1 MKNTIAV
8 VALFS
13 VFAVSSCNK
22 KKSDPLT
29 ANVTKVAQPEK
40 FTLDS
45 VVVKDSVMLTD
56 SLKIKFSAQM
66 LVFPTIK
73 DKKLLDSI
81 YYTSK
86 DVRDFSKEG
95 IKKLNEK
102 EKNDYFISVKK
113 DSKDW
118 LPDIRYYQE
127 WYSDTSMKMVSNVND
142 YMHIEYFWGSY
153 EGGAHDNYGFAERV
167 FDLKNKKKLQLDDIT
182 SMPKNKLEELLKNN
196 INKQPGGTT
205 DENGTVDNSDMLI
218 VDKIPATGN
227 FYFDQK
233 NLYFHYS
240 PYEITA
246 FAAGDLLIP
255 ISWEELKGTLKPEF
269 MERMKIK

>member
-8 VALFS
+8 LALS
-13 VFAVSSCNK
+13 SLLAVSACNK
-22 KKSDPLT
+22 TKSDSPT
-29 ANVTKVAQPEK
+29 ADKTEITQPEK

-45 VVVKDSVMLTD
+45 IKINDSVMLND
-56 SLKIKFSAQM
+56 SLKIKFSSQM

-81 YYTSK
+81 YYTNK
-86 DVRDFSKEG
+86 DVQDFSKEG
-95 IKKLNEK
+95 IKKLTEK
-102 EKNDYFISVKK
+102 EKNDYFINVKK

-118 LPDIRYYQE
+118 LSDIRYYQE
-127 WYSDTSMKMVSNVND
+127 WYSDASMKMVSNVND
-142 YMHIEYFWGSY
+142 YMHIEYFWSSY
-153 EGGAHDNYGFAERV
+153 EGGAHDNFGFAERI
-167 FDLKNKKKLQLDDIT
+167 FDLKNNKKLQLNDIT
-182 SMPKNKLEELLKNN
+182 SMPKNKLEELLQKN
-196 INKQPGGTT
+196 INKQNGGAT

-227 FYFDQK
+227 FYFDHK

-246 FAAGDLLIP
+246 FAAGDILIP

-269 MERMKIK
+269 MQRMKMK

>member
-8 VALFS
+8 LALS
-13 VFAVSSCNK
+13 SLLAVSACNK
-22 KKSDPLT
+22 TKSDSPT
-29 ANVTKVAQPEK
+29 ADKTEITQPEK

-45 VVVKDSVMLTD
+45 IKINDSVMLND
-56 SLKIKFSAQM
+56 SLKIKFSSQM

-81 YYTSK
+81 YYTNK
-86 DVRDFSKEG
+86 DVQDFSKEG
-95 IKKLNEK
+95 IKKLTEK
-102 EKNDYFISVKK
+102 EKNDYFINVKK

-118 LPDIRYYQE
+118 LSDIRYYQE
-127 WYSDTSMKMVSNVND
+127 WYSDASMKMVSNVND
-142 YMHIEYFWGSY
+142 YMHIEYFWSSY
-153 EGGAHDNYGFAERV
+153 EGGAHDNFGFAERV
-167 FDLKNKKKLQLDDIT
+167 FDLKNNKKLQLNDIT
-182 SMPKNKLEELLKNN
+182 SMPKNKLEELLQKN
-196 INKQPGGTT
+196 INKQNGGAT

-227 FYFDQK
+227 FYFDHK

-246 FAAGDLLIP
+246 FAAGDILIP

-269 MERMKIK
+269 MQRMKMK

>member
-22 KKSDPLT
+22 KKSDHLA
-29 ANVTKVAQPEK
+29 ANVTEVAQPEK